1 MVKARPSNPASGPRP
16 APVGSYRW
24 LHGCYAVLILA
35 LVATALPIQFPDLR
49 AKLIGGYGT
58 TIATIHEW
66 LGVTMA
72 ALPVVFLAVAPA
84 RAWRTARARGRRRRW
99 LGIHAFNLWFT
110 LVSGLVFVS
119 SGFAIWFQEFLADP
133 LVDISYSLH
142 VAFSWVLY
150 VLIPLHLASAASR
163 ALKVVSAWRVSL
175 RTYARDRFPDTAAI
189 KNAETITE
197 DLPCY

>member
-1 MVKARPSNPASGPRP
+1 MLPPPLPRP
-16 APVGSYRW
+16 GAAGGTFSERFRPPPR
-24 LHGCYAVLILA
+24 
-35 LVATALPIQFPDLR
+35 LVDRSARRGAAIPD
-49 AKLIGGYGT
+49 
-58 TIATIHEW
+58 
-66 LGVTMA
+66 
-72 ALPVVFLAVAPA
+72 
-84 RAWRTARARGRRRRW
+84 RARGRRRRW